1 MIPPERR
8 DPNGV
13 EALDLPD
20 VSRFR
25 GEVRDAY
32 LDRKPLRPP
41 APPLQP
47 EPGVNNT
54 MINKARNGRT
64 R

>member
-13 EALDLPD
+13 EALDLPV

-41 APPLQP
+41 GSPI
-47 EPGVNNT
+47 T
-54 MINKARNGRT
+54 TRT
-64 R
+64 RSQ